1 MHPSNE
7 QLPGIDAEETSVDV
21 GRPVLSERPR
31 SLCAPDAER
40 SCFGCCPPIRPQG
53 YDPLDWVASLKRE
66 FQEHRNGFSHN
77 ALSPKPIIG
86 FSCWALGYLDEHGR
100 TIGCLLHP
108 ARHAGRDLRHL
119 TGYEEKCSREFCLP
133 ARQFHSLKPPFQA
146 FWLGL
151 AAGLGSFY
159 YASPRAN
166 PLFHVLLWGAIVL
179 EKLAM
184 FALARGYFVTEIVYA
199 YPFLTREGLSP
210 RGHRFLMESVL
221 AHGHEPNLWNNA
233 EIEAMAQEIH
243 EMVCAELSRAHVGLH
258 GSANS
263 YVHRLGLGD
272 AFADYLRLVHGLHQ
286 GNPQVLKSIKE
297 KAVQRAESLAA
308 LAARDRAWV

>member
-1 MHPSNE
+1 MHPSNVL
-7 QLPGIDAEETSVDV
+7 LPRIDAEKTPVDV
-21 GRPVLSERPR
+21 DLPVFSKGPW

-66 FQEHRNGFSHN
+66 FQEHRKGFSHN

-100 TIGCLLHP
+100 IIGCLLHP
-108 ARHAGRDLRHL
+108 ARHAGRDLRYL

-133 ARQFHSLKPPFQA
+133 ARQFHSLKLPFQA

-166 PLFHVLLWGAIVL
+166 PLFHVLLWGAMVL
-179 EKLAM
+179 EKLAT
-184 FALARGYFVTEIVYA
+184 FALAQGYSVTEIVYA

-210 RGHRFLMESVL
+210 RGHRFLMEAVL
-221 AHGHEPNLWNNA
+221 AHAHEPGLWNNA
-233 EIEAMAQEIH
+233 EIEAMAQKIH
-243 EMVCAELSRAHVGLH
+243 ETVCAELSRVRVGLH
-258 GSANS
+258 GPDGL
-263 YVHRLGLGD
+263 YVHRMGLGE
-272 AFADYLRLVHGLHQ
+272 AFADYLRLMHGLRQ
-286 GNPQVLKSIKE
+286 GNPQVIKHIKA
-297 KAVQRAESLAA
+297 KAVQRAESLAGV
-308 LAARDRAWV
+308 AA